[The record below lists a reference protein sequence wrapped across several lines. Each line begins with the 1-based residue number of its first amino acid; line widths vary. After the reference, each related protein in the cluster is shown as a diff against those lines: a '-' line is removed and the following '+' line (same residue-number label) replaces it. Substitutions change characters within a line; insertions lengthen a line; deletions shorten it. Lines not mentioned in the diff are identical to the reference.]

1 MKLLTAEQIRAWD
14 AFTIK
19 HEPITSYDLMERAST
34 VFIDWFSKNYNPH
47 QPIIIFCGTGNNGGD
62 GLAIARL
69 LSLLRYEV
77 HVFICRISKNE
88 TEGFAQN
95 LKFLNQI
102 DLSILRGDFVENDV
116 FPSLPKNA
124 IIIDAI
130 LGSGLS
136 RLVEGY
142 WAAFFEYL
150 NQFAPK
156 IVSVDIPSGL
166 FPEKHTEGTILKAN
180 RVLSFEIPKLAFL
193 LPENQSFVKDFDFKS
208 IGLHSGFLNSIETQN
223 VFVTADFIKPFVKKR
238 SKFSHKGSFGHA
250 LLVVGRFGMA
260 GAAVLAAKACMRSG
274 VGLLTVHTPQYNNS
288 ILQISLP
295 EAIISIDENKKEISQ
310 IIDFGKFSAIGI
322 GCGIGKSE
330 KTADVL
336 RGYLEQSNAPLV
348 LDADALNIISEHPN
362 WLDLIP
368 KNSILT
374 PHPKEFERLFGK
386 VNNDFDRLELLRN
399 KAKSLKINIL
409 LKGAHTIIADT
420 EGCCY
425 FNSTGNSGMATAG
438 SGDVLTGIITG
449 LLAQGYE
456 SKIAAVLGVFMHG
469 LAGDWAAKKVGKESL
484 IASDIIKYLGKAFL
498 EILDNGC

>member
-19 HEPITSYDLMERAST
+19 NEPITSYDLMGRAST
-34 VFIDWFSKNYNPH
+34 VFTDWFSKNYNQH

-95 LKFLNQI
+95 LKLLNQI

-136 RLVEGY
+136 RPVEGY

-150 NQFAPK
+150 NQSALE

-208 IGLHSGFLNSIETQN
+208 IGLHSGFLN
-223 VFVTADFIKPFVKKR
+223 
-238 SKFSHKGSFGHA
+238 
-250 LLVVGRFGMA
+250 
-260 GAAVLAAKACMRSG
+260 
-274 VGLLTVHTPQYNNS
+274 LLTLLY
-288 ILQISLP
+288 
-295 EAIISIDENKKEISQ
+295 EFRWCKIDQ
-310 IIDFGKFSAIGI
+310 
-322 GCGIGKSE
+322 
-330 KTADVL
+330 
-336 RGYLEQSNAPLV
+336 
-348 LDADALNIISEHPN
+348 
-362 WLDLIP
+362 
-368 KNSILT
+368 
-374 PHPKEFERLFGK
+374 
-386 VNNDFDRLELLRN
+386 
-399 KAKSLKINIL
+399 
-409 LKGAHTIIADT
+409 
-420 EGCCY
+420 
-425 FNSTGNSGMATAG
+425 
-438 SGDVLTGIITG
+438 
-449 LLAQGYE
+449 
-456 SKIAAVLGVFMHG
+456 
-469 LAGDWAAKKVGKESL
+469 
-484 IASDIIKYLGKAFL
+484 
-498 EILDNGC
+498 